1 MSRILPIRWRATSM
15 QAVITTVA
23 AMICTLNVGAQTTT
37 ATLRGYVTV
46 FHEPGKSVPGATITA
61 SNNAS
66 GFVHKALSR
75 PDGSYN
81 LSLDPATY
89 TITVT
94 VPGYMATRKTVRVQ
108 VGQSLDLDLIV
119 VPESVGT
126 AVVAVTATQDLVEA
140 KSAEVATNVTT
151 EQIEQLPQGNRNF
164 FNFAALAPGISVSTD
179 EQNKNFRATGQ
190 EANKTNIYIDGAS
203 YKNDILEG
211 GSVGSD
217 SSRGN
222 PFPLGAIQEFRVLT
236 QNFKAEY
243 QKASSAIIS
252 AVTKSGGNEF
262 QGQVFAFYQNDHLR
276 AQDPYFDYGTN
287 SFKFDAQK
295 PEFSR
300 TQVGFSVGGPIIK
313 DKLHFFVS
321 YEKNKQN
328 GNNTVRLGSDQNEP
342 EWTAAAAAPLRAL
355 LTSKLG
361 TFSAPFES
369 DLFYGKLNFQVST
382 NQDLEFTAN
391 IRDEKEIRD
400 FGGATAYENA
410 TNYRN
415 SVDTFSLKD
424 KYSSATWVNEAM
436 VSYQKFNWNPRANAP
451 GQPQI
456 DYNGM
461 LVIGQHSSTQDIT
474 QERTS
479 FRDDF
484 SYVGISSHSIKVGGN
499 IDFLKYKVQKADN
512 INPRY
517 EDWWGGIRFWGA
529 PADFSVPNA
538 AYIGIGN
545 PNVDASNNQIGW
557 YIQDDWNVTPR
568 LQINAGL
575 RWDYESDMFDTSY
588 VTPAD
593 VRAGLQGKL
602 SSNYFTDG
610 NQRKQFYGAFQPRL
624 GFSYDV
630 SGNQKTVVFGG
641 FGRYYDREVYNRVLD
656 EKMKRQWA
664 TYKIIFTADGRNQ
677 DSNPALKWD
686 PIYWTKAG
694 LLGVVSSGKAG
705 LPEAWL
711 MDNDT
716 KPTYSDQLS
725 LGVRQTVQNTN
736 LSLTLTQTRSYNNLT
751 WIFARDA
758 AGNQLNGT
766 IPGSSAILISTDDK
780 KTWYQAMYLQV
791 DRPYSEASGWGAGLA
806 YTLSWSKMTGAIGE
820 FNFDKATP
828 NAYGWNYQ
836 EGDER
841 HRVVANAMV
850 KVPFGFRLATVI
862 TLGSGPAYTIN
873 DNSRDTAHNGVQS
886 VRLYGQGHP
895 GNRKEFLI
903 PGVKWAYRNVD
914 LRLQKDI
921 DLPRK
926 TRLGISIEAT
936 NVLNTWNYQNY
947 DATINPSNDSP
958 NPRYGMPTGVGPMRR
973 AQVGLTFTF

>member
-1 MSRILPIRWRATSM
+1 MNQNRRARWCHTSARAVA
-15 QAVITTVA
+15 AVIA
-23 AMICTLNVGAQTTT
+23 TLACPLSLQAQTTS
-37 ATLRGYVTV
+37 ATLHGHVRIQNESGKTV
-46 FHEPGKSVPGATITA
+46 SGATLTA
-61 SNNAS
+61 VNNAS
-66 GFVHKALSR
+66 GYIHKAVSR
-75 PDGSYN
+75 PDGTFDF
-81 LSLDPATY
+81 SLDPATY

-94 VPGYMATRKTVRVQ
+94 SPGFALSRKTVRVQ
-108 VGQSLDLDLIV
+108 IGQALDLDFNLAADA
-119 VPESVGT
+119 G
-126 AVVAVTATQDLVEA
+126 AVVEVTETLVET
-140 KSAEVATNVTT
+140 KTAEVTTNVTT
-151 EQIEQLPQGNRNF
+151 EQLEQLPQGNRNF
-164 FNFAALAPGISVSTD
+164 FNFAALAPGISLSTD
-179 EQNKNFRATGQ
+179 EQNQNFRATGQ

-217 SSRGN
+217 QSRGN
-222 PFPLGAIQEFRVLT
+222 PFPLGAIQEFRILT

-262 QGQVFAFYQNDHLR
+262 QGQLFSYYQNDHFR
-276 AQDPYFDYGTN
+276 AQDPFFDYGIN
-287 SFKFDAQK
+287 NFQFDAQK

-300 TQVGFSVGGPIIK
+300 TQVGFSLGGPIIK
-313 DKLHFFVS
+313 DKLHFFFS

-328 GNNTVRLGSDQNEP
+328 GYNTVRLGPDQNQP
-342 EWTAAAAAPLRAL
+342 EFQTAAAAPLVASL
-355 LTSKLG
+355 NTKLG
-361 TFSAPFES
+361 SFAAPFES
-369 DLFYGKLNFQVST
+369 NLFYGKLTFQVST

-415 SVDTFSLKD
+415 SVNTFSLKD
-424 KYSSATWVNEAM
+424 KYASANWVNEAM
-436 VSYQKFNWNPRANAP
+436 VSHQKFNWNPRANAA

-461 LVIGQHSSTQDIT
+461 LVIGQHASTQDIT

-484 SYVGISSHSIKVGGN
+484 SYLGISSHNIKVGGN

-512 INPRY
+512 VNPRY
-517 EDWWGGIRFWGA
+517 EDWWGAIRWWGA

-538 AYIGIGN
+538 AYIGMGN
-545 PNVDASNNQIGW
+545 PNVDASNNQVGW
-557 YIQDDWNVTPR
+557 YVQDDWNVTPK
-568 LQINAGL
+568 LQINMGL
-575 RWDYESDMFDTSY
+575 RWDYESDMFDTNY

-593 VRAGLQGKL
+593 VRTGLQGKL
-602 SSNYFTDG
+602 PSNYFTDG
-610 NQRKQFYGAFQPRL
+610 SQRKQFYGAFQPRL

-630 SGNQKTVVFGG
+630 GGNQKTVVFGG

-664 TYKIIFTADGRNQ
+664 TYKIRFTVDGRNQ
-677 DSNPALKWD
+677 DSNPALAWN

-694 LLGVVSSGKAG
+694 LESVIASGQAG

-711 MDNDT
+711 MDNNT

-725 LGVRQTVQNTN
+725 LGVRQKVENTN
-736 LSLTLTQTRSYNNLT
+736 LSVTLTQTRSYNNLT

-780 KTWYQAMYLQV
+780 KTWYQAMYLQA
-791 DRPYSEASGWGAGLA
+791 DRPYTESSGWGAGVA

-820 FNFDKATP
+820 FNFDKPTP
-828 NAYGWNYQ
+828 DAYGWHYQ

-841 HRVVANAMV
+841 HHVVANAMV
-850 KVPFGFRLATVI
+850 KVPFGFRLATII

-873 DNSRDTAHNGVQS
+873 DNYNDTAHDGVQS
-886 VRLYGQGHP
+886 VRLYGQGRP

-921 DLPRK
+921 ELPRK

-936 NVLNTWNYQNY
+936 NVLNTWNYNSY
-947 DATINPSNDSP
+947 NADIYPSNQTP
-958 NPRYGMPTGVGPMRR
+958 NPLYGRPTGVGPMRR
-973 AQVGLTFTF
+973 GQIGVTYTF